1 MIEARLSAQPEQPDG
16 LEQPQRAERVGV
28 SRIFR
33 GFERD
38 LDMALCAEVINLIRL
53 DFLNNP
59 DEISGIRQIAVV
71 EEKILVRIVRVLIEM
86 IDAFGVE
93 QRRPPLDAVDFV
105 PLGKE
110 QFREIGAVLSGD
122 SGYQG
127 FFCGH
132 WGSFMVIFILFG
144 EEDIEMADRAN
155 EFGGLYDILFGKNCD
170 SV

>member
-1 MIEARLSAQPEQPDG
+1 VG
-16 LEQPQRAERVGV
+16 LGREIVDFVGAD
-28 SRIFR
+28 I
-33 GFERD
+33 GDE
-38 LDMALCAEVINLIRL
+38 L
-53 DFLNNP
+53 
-59 DEISGIRQIAVV
+59 DEIGTVRQIAVV